1 MKRSFL
7 LVLFLIFSS
16 ILNSQVFYLTNDGVY
31 KSLEKVTSGIFNDI
45 VTIDNFVYLVKN
57 NSIVNLNTNE
67 EIKIESPIYIGER
80 YFLSNNKIY
89 KLENNKIIFYKIIPS
104 DIKNVIIYKNFI
116 IGIQLGKIVAL
127 NNGKIIWTIEPTS
140 ENIIKI
146 KLSNGY
152 LAVFTN
158 KELTIFDLNE
168 PMYPKFV
175 ENFSNV
181 DDYEYVGY
189 HVLLF
194 KNEVLIYDES
204 KKLLFS
210 RKVNGNKLI
219 SDNENV
225 YIGNYIIT
233 KDLKITTYPYI
244 IKDVAVLK
252 NENIPKGE
260 IKILW
265 SYNLN
270 LEIKSKPVAF
280 NNNLYI
286 ASTNGKIISLNN
298 GNLIWDYRLPFI
310 ITGHLTITND
320 SIIATC
326 WDNNIYSFS
335 FDGKLLWKVPLDSD
349 VTLGVAWDGIE
360 IYALS
365 DDGYLYELKDGKII
379 NQFKVG
385 KWPIAGPFISLSG
398 KVYSIDAMGYL
409 WINNNKSNFIGKV
422 KNLAFFSEN
431 PVIPPENSFVLLDDF
446 GNEFIFEKFSIIKNG
461 KIVFN
466 SNDEIIDAVLG
477 KNNIYLL
484 TSNGM
489 IYFIDRKDYK
499 IVYSNIFEDSKFLVY
514 DNGILYVIGKNIFAI
529 STNDINPDSWYSI
542 YKDSKNTSS
551 INN

>member
-219 SDNENV
+219 SDDENV

-335 FDGKLLWKVPLDSD
+335 FDGKLLWKVPLDTD

>member
-189 HVLLF
+189 HALLF
-194 KNEVLIYDES
+194 KNELLIYDES

-219 SDNENV
+219 SDDENV
-225 YIGNYIIT
+225 YVGNYIIT

-385 KWPIAGPFISLSG
+385 KWPISGPFISLSG

-446 GNEFIFEKFSIIKNG
+446 GNEFIFEKFSIVKNG

-514 DNGILYVIGKNIFAI
+514 DNGILYVIGKNVFAI

>member
-219 SDNENV
+219 SDDENV

-252 NENIPKGE
+252 NENIPKSE